1 MDAAKSAKTKSKR
14 GVKSSRK
21 RLGMRLYEDDFFGL
35 KNKERKKKK
44 PRASLA
50 VNTKIT
56 PPTEG
61 YDEG

>member
-1 MDAAKSAKTKSKR
+1 MDAAKSAETKSKR

-35 KNKERKKKK
+35 KNKKKK